1 MSFRSVLIFMILM
14 DYISPCPGFRTV
26 TERIES
32 GLFSA
37 SWSEYKIW
45 AKSWCEF
52 DLLLRVFLLKW
63 VVALYCHLL
72 AVWTKYRPEPRIS
85 HSGAS
90 GRGGHWFQNVHPSP
104 KRLPLK
110 HTLFHK
116 KRRFLWFT
124 IIRMVFPGSLFNLG
138 EFLTVFQI
146 MPNIC
151 LTPRAEDRERQLNSF
166 PGQWSPRPA

>member
-32 GLFSA
+32 GLFAA

-72 AVWTKYRPEPRIS
+72 AV
-85 HSGAS
+85 
-90 GRGGHWFQNVHPSP
+90 
-104 KRLPLK
+104 
-110 HTLFHK
+110 
-116 KRRFLWFT
+116 
-124 IIRMVFPGSLFNLG
+124 
-138 EFLTVFQI
+138 
-146 MPNIC
+146 
-151 LTPRAEDRERQLNSF
+151 
-166 PGQWSPRPA
+166 